1 MPARLRHAKFDKF
14 VISSSSANQSHHHP
28 TYQYLHSHRS
38 FPLFAKISLVT
49 LADELLN
56 FEWHNLLR
64 SSPVRQHQLVLDKL
78 CDLPPDHVLK
88 LGRAKLSVFV
98 AQPPVECKARE
109 VRVGDMDPGLKV
121 LSG

>member
-1 MPARLRHAKFDKF
+1 M
-14 VISSSSANQSHHHP
+14 
-28 TYQYLHSHRS
+28 
-38 FPLFAKISLVT
+38 FAKISLVT